1 MEKPKRYAI
10 LGTGALGGFYGA
22 RLCRAGAEVH
32 FLLHSD
38 FEHVR
43 EHGLVID
50 SKDGDFVLPRV
61 QAYRDVRDIPPCD
74 VAVVALKATQNHLL
88 PTLLPPVLA
97 ADGVVLLMQNG
108 LGGEEEAARAAPG
121 HAVLAGLC
129 FLCSNKVGPGH
140 IRHLD
145 YGSVRFAEYTASSA
159 PAGVS
164 DRMRGIAQD
173 FTSAGIQV
181 DIKEDLVL
189 ARWQKLVWNVP
200 MSGLSVVLDADT
212 QALMTDP
219 HTRALAE
226 DIMHEVVAGAR
237 ACGRH
242 IHDSFVRKMVD
253 MTVAMPP
260 YRASMKIDF
269 DEHKPMEVEAIYG
282 NPLRAAR
289 TAGAAMPLVETLY
302 RQLKFLDDPSKR
314 DMAKP
319 RARSS

>member
-1 MEKPKRYAI
+1 MPKPRRYAI

-22 RLCRAGAEVH
+22 RLCRAGADVC

-43 EHGLVID
+43 RHGLVID
-50 SKDGDFVLPRV
+50 SKDGDFVLPSVR
-61 QAYRDVRDIPPCD
+61 AYGDVREMPPCN
-74 VAVVALKATQNHLL
+74 VVIVALKATQNHLL
-88 PTLLPPVLA
+88 PALLPPVLTE
-97 ADGVVLLMQNG
+97 DGIVLLMQNG

-145 YGSVRFAEYTASSA
+145 YGTVRFAAYPDDSA
-159 PAGVS
+159 PAGASV
-164 DRMRGIAQD
+164 RMQDIAED
-173 FTSAGIQV
+173 FANAGLQV
-181 DIKEDLVL
+181 DIKPDLLL

-212 QALMTDP
+212 QALMANP
-219 HTRALAE
+219 HTQALAV
-226 DIMHEVVAGAR
+226 DIMREVVAGAR
-237 ACGRH
+237 ACGRI
-242 IHDSFVRKMVD
+242 IHDGFVNKMLD

-269 DEHKPMEVEAIYG
+269 DDGKPMEVEAIYG

-289 TAGAAMPLVETLY
+289 QAGATLPLVETLY
-302 RQLKFLDDPSKR
+302 RQLKFLD
-314 DMAKP
+314 
-319 RARSS
+319 ARSVKAQG

>member
-1 MEKPKRYAI
+1 MQTSRSYAI

-22 RLCRAGAEVH
+22 RLCRSGADVH

-43 EHGLVID
+43 QHGLVID

-61 QAYRDVRDIPPCD
+61 QAYRDVREMPRCD

-97 ADGVVLLMQNG
+97 DGGAVLLMQNG
-108 LGGEEEAARAAPG
+108 LGGEEEVAQAAPG

-145 YGSVRFAEYTASSA
+145 YGTVRFAEYAADSA

-164 DRMRGIAQD
+164 DRLRGIAQD
-173 FTSAGIQV
+173 FTNAGIQV

-219 HTRALAE
+219 YARALAE

-237 ACGRH
+237 ACGRN
-242 IHDSFVRKMVD
+242 IHDSFVGKMID
-253 MTVAMPP
+253 MTAAMPP

-289 TAGAAMPLVETLY
+289 AAGAPMPLVETLY
-302 RQLKFLDDPSKR
+302 RQLKFLATRSL
-314 DMAKP
+314 ASATL
-319 RARSS
+319 AR